1 MDIVDI
7 MDNGYNG
14 YNDGTIYLLIYIYI
28 YIIILTMDIY
38 ENYGYSNYG

>member
-28 YIIILTMDIY
+28 IILTMDIY